1 MSLVFGT
8 CKYSA
13 FCKLII
19 VLVVLIAFHLAAPA
33 ANSQSCISSSGSWAN
48 AALSSAQSATFRV
61 VYDATPSARIMDAV
75 AGLSLSAAHNFTSIA
90 VATHFGAGGAIN
102 VRNGSGFTAA
112 NRILY
117 SPGVKYHFIL
127 DVNVSAHTYSAYV
140 VVGSTQ
146 TTLGTN
152 LKFRS
157 EQSTVKSL
165 NNVGDLGSVGSLSIC
180 NIALSATPSSAKVI
194 LNPSTSTLNFG
205 KVGVSSSSNQN
216 ITLTNAGNSSVTIS
230 KVTVS
235 GAGFNA
241 SGSVAGLILSPNQTA
256 TLRATFAPAATG
268 AQTGTIAVSS
278 NATNSPANIALSG
291 TGVAATTA
299 HSVALSWNPTS
310 SGTTGYNV
318 YVGSNSGG
326 PYSRLTPTPVT
337 ASAYLDTNVVSG
349 DSYYY
354 VVTALNSGNRLLL
367 RSESRYSLAALFS
380 K

>member
-1 MSLVFGT
+1 LDLEMTLVFGT
-8 CKYSA
+8 RKYSA
-13 FCKLII
+13 FCKLIL

-33 ANSQSCISSSGSWAN
+33 ANSQTCISSSGSWAN
-48 AALSSAQSATFRV
+48 AALPQAQSSSFRV

-75 AGLSLSAAHNFTSIA
+75 TGVSFSSAHAFTNLA
-90 VATHFGAGGAIN
+90 VATRFDSTGVIN
-102 VRNGSGFTAA
+102 VRNGSVFTPAS
-112 NRILY
+112 RVRY

-140 VVGSTQ
+140 LIGSTQ

-157 EQSTVKSL
+157 EQSGVKSL
-165 NNVGDLGSVGSLSIC
+165 NNVGDLGTLGSLKIC
-180 NIALSATPSSAKVI
+180 NIVVTAAPSSASLI
-194 LNPSTSTLNFG
+194 LNPSTTNLSFG

-216 ITLTNAGNSSVTIS
+216 ITLTNTGNSSVTIS

-241 SGSVAGLILSPNQTA
+241 SGSVAGLILSPKQSA

-268 AQTGTIAVSS
+268 NQSGAIVVSS

-291 TGVAATTA
+291 TGVVAA
-299 HSVALSWNPTS
+299 HSVALSWNPS
-310 SGTTGYNV
+310 GSGTAGYNV
-318 YVGSNSGG
+318 YVGPNPGG
-326 PYSRLTPTPVT
+326 PYSKLTPAPVT
-337 ASAYLDTNVVSG
+337 ASAYLDTNVLTG

-354 VVTALNSGNRLLL
+354 VVTALNSANQESAHS
-367 RSESRYSLAALFS
+367 SEVKAVIP
-380 K
+380 

>member
-1 MSLVFGT
+1 MSLVFGSR
-8 CKYSA
+8 KYSA
-13 FCKLII
+13 FCKLIL
-19 VLVVLIAFHLAAPA
+19 VLAVLIAFHCAAPA
-33 ANSQSCISSSGSWAN
+33 ANSQTCISSSGSWAN

-61 VYDATPSARIMDAV
+61 VYDATPSARVMDAV
-75 AGLSLSAAHNFTSIA
+75 AGLSLSAAHDFTSIA
-90 VATHFGAGGAIN
+90 AAVHFGSSGAIN
-102 VRNGSGFTAA
+102 VRSGSGFTAA

-157 EQSTVKSL
+157 EQSAVKSL

-180 NIALSATPSSAKVI
+180 NIAVSATPSSAKVI
-194 LNPSTSTLNFG
+194 LNPSTSNLNFG

-241 SGSVAGLILSPNQTA
+241 SGSVAGLILSPNQSA
-256 TLRATFAPAATG
+256 TLRATFAPAAIG

-278 NATNSPANIALSG
+278 NATNSPASIALSG
-291 TGVAATTA
+291 TGVAAA
-299 HSVALSWNPTS
+299 GHSVALSWNP
-310 SGTTGYNV
+310 SGSGAVGYNV
-318 YVGSNSGG
+318 YVASASGG
-326 PYSRLTPTPVT
+326 PYSRLTPSPVT
-337 ASAYLDTNVVSG
+337 AVAYLDTNVLSG
-349 DSYYY
+349 DTYYY
-354 VVTALNSGNRLLL
+354 VVTALSSADKESAHS
-367 RSESRYSLAALFS
+367 SEVKAIIP
-380 K
+380 